1 MKDLLLNSRRNL
13 VMNILKNMEKLRD
26 QANMENYST
35 MYLGLYLMLLPL
47 SSIRFD
53 NLYTRSSLI

>member
-1 MKDLLLNSRRNL
+1 
-13 VMNILKNMEKLRD
+13 
-26 QANMENYST
+26 MENYST

-53 NLYTRSSLI
+53 NLYTRSSLIWS